1 MKRYPCILLC
11 LLLAACASNPR
22 LQEVRALAQ
31 DASKLAGFND
41 LSQRYRDTYQREQ
54 PYLSAAAAQREEATD
69 RKRREAYPDFIALH
83 TAATTYL
90 RALGALAGGDTYDFS
105 GQVKQLSE
113 GIKAWPDTGLT
124 DRHVDAYARLVRVLV
139 RAASAREQDQAVQAM
154 LGEGYEPLQG
164 TLDAMH
170 TLLRFFNKNH
180 DNEQRIV
187 LGMLEVE
194 IPYADAPHERLLAAL
209 ARSHQQEKL
218 KEYRLLGLRHTLAAQ
233 NVEDLRQRHAALVQ
247 GLDPLPGAA
256 SHAASANAG
265 DAGTPGGATPPIIAP
280 ATAKGAQP

>member
-1 MKRYPCILLC
+1 MKRHLCILLC
-11 LLLAACASNPR
+11 LLLAACAGNPR
-22 LQEVRALAQ
+22 LQEARALAE
-31 DASKLAGFND
+31 DVPKLAGFND

-54 PYLSAAAAQREEATD
+54 PYLSPAAAEREEAID
-69 RKRREAYPDFIALH
+69 RKRREAYPDFVALY

-90 RALGALAGGDTYDFS
+90 RALGALAGGDSYDFS
-105 GQVKQLSE
+105 GQVKQMSE
-113 GIKAWPDTGLT
+113 TIKAWPDTGLT
-124 DRHVDAYARLVRVLV
+124 DRHVDAYSLLVRVLL
-139 RAASAREQDQAVQAM
+139 RAATEREQDKAVQAM
-154 LGEGYEPLQG
+154 LRDGDAPLQG

-194 IPYADAPHERLLAAL
+194 IPYADAPRDRLLAAL

-233 NVEDLRQRHAALVQ
+233 NIDAIRERHAALVRS
-247 GLDPLPGAA
+247 LDPQAANAA
-256 SHAASANAG
+256 SRAKAADAGNASAA
-265 DAGTPGGATPPIIAP
+265 APPAIPPAAQGALP
-280 ATAKGAQP
+280 

>member
-22 LQEVRALAQ
+22 LQEARALA
-31 DASKLAGFND
+31 DEAPKLAGFSD
-41 LSQRYRDTYQREQ
+41 LSQRYRDTFQREQ
-54 PYLSAAAAQREEATD
+54 PYLGATAAQREEAID

-90 RALGALAGGDTYDFS
+90 RALGALANGDTYDFGDQTKHMAAS
-105 GQVKQLSE
+105 
-113 GIKAWPDTGLT
+113 IKAWPDTGLT
-124 DRHVDAYARLVRVLV
+124 DRHVDAYSRLVRLLM
-139 RAASAREQDQAVQAM
+139 RAATSREQDKAVQSM
-154 LGEGYEPLQG
+154 LREGYEPLQG

-194 IPYADAPHERLLAAL
+194 IPYADAPRDRLLAAL

-233 NVEDLRQRHAALVQ
+233 NVDAIRERHAALYR
-247 GLDPLPGAA
+247 GLDPLPSAA
-256 SHAASANAG
+256 
-265 DAGTPGGATPPIIAP
+265 PPATP
-280 ATAKGAQP
+280 TVNGAQP

>member
-1 MKRYPCILLC
+1 MKRYLCILLC
-11 LLLAACASNPR
+11 LLLAACSSNPR
-22 LQEVRALAQ
+22 LQEVRALAD
-31 DASKLAGFND
+31 DAPKLAGFND

-54 PYLSAAAAQREEATD
+54 PYLSTAATQREEAID

-83 TAATTYL
+83 AAATTYL
-90 RALGALAGGDTYDFS
+90 RALGALAGGDTYDF
-105 GQVKQLSE
+105 GDQTKQMANS
-113 GIKAWPDTGLT
+113 IKAWPDTGLT
-124 DRHVDAYARLVRVLV
+124 DRHVDAYSRLVRLLL
-139 RAASAREQDQAVQAM
+139 RAATSREQDKAVQA
-154 LGEGYEPLQG
+154 LLREGYEPLQG

-194 IPYADAPHERLLAAL
+194 IPYADAPRERLLAAL

-233 NVEDLRQRHAALVQ
+233 NINAIRERHAALFS
-247 GLDPLPGAA
+247 GLDPLPG
-256 SHAASANAG
+256 SA
-265 DAGTPGGATPPIIAP
+265 PPITPP
-280 ATAKGAQP
+280 ATAQGALP